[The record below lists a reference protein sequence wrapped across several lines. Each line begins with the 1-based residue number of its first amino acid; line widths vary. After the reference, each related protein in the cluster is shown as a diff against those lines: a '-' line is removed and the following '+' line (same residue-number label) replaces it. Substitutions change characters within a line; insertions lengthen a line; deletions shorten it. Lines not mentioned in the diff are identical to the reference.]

1 MNLYPV
7 LLQRDH
13 RHRLREML
21 RAGELVRENVDTPHA
36 RGDSRT

>member
-1 MNLYPV
+1 V

-13 RHRLREML
+13 RHRLQDML
-21 RAGELVRENVDTPHA
+21 RAGELARGNVDTPRA